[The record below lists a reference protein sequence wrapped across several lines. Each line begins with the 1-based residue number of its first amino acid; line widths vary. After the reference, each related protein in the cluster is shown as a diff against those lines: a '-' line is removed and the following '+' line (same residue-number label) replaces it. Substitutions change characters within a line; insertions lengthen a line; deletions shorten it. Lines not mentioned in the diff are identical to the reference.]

1 MAKKEK
7 EVNSQ
12 VAIPEQIW
20 NRADT
25 AIRKSELGSPFT
37 QREKTTFPSEYAA
50 GGGTFVGG
58 LPTFPYGGRASTFL
72 DADRNSSSYSGA
84 ISNDTMA
91 QYERD
96 AGTRMVNRY
105 TVPTGDLLM
114 RNPFGD
120 RVSNTSYSN
129 PRIRQNIEQ
138 DNYYN
143 RPSDVTPSIGTSGV
157 SREKVNS
164 DYTKLSE
171 QIVSPYGFA
180 QTTLTEP
187 QLQLRAQSIKQAQQ
201 DGTMPRTPEQQQA
214 LLAQMRTRGAAIGRD
229 IAGFQENFFQAK
241 REERDTVNDMVS
253 QAMRSGYT
261 AKEAK
266 AMAQPYYRAQ
276 PSSIADIQRDAANY
290 RAIGFDKMSGYMQDN
305 VRGMFPS
312 DMGARPAFGSGASVL
327 PAGGGGGMPY
337 EPIPMPSSTR
347 VVGRRIGASDFGT
360 RAGME
365 TPSPYPSGDES
376 RAKRAARRNQR
387 QGTEYGSSGYNP
399 IIPPELR
406 G

>member
-25 AIRKSELGSPFT
+25 AIRQSLLGSPFT
-37 QREKTTFPSEYAA
+37 QREKTFFPSEYAA
-50 GGGTFVGG
+50 GGGIVGG
-58 LPTFPYGGRASTFL
+58 LPMFPYGGKASTSL
-72 DADRNSSSYSGA
+72 DTDRNSSGYSGA
-84 ISNDTMA
+84 ISNDTMV

-96 AGTRMVNRY
+96 SGTRMVNRY
-105 TVPTGDLLM
+105 TTPIGDLLM

-129 PRIRQNIEQ
+129 PIIRQNIEQ

-143 RPSDVTPSIGTSGV
+143 RPSYITPSVGTSGV
-157 SREKVNS
+157 SRDVTNS
-164 DYTKLSE
+164 DYSKISE

-229 IAGFQENFFQAK
+229 IAGFQENVFQSK
-241 REERDTVNDMVS
+241 REERDMVNDMVS

-266 AMAQPYYRAQ
+266 AMAQPYYKAQ

-290 RAIGFDKMSGYMQDN
+290 KAIGFDKMSGYMQDN

-312 DMGARPAFGSGASVL
+312 NMDAKPAFGSGAFVPPS
-327 PAGGGGGMPY
+327 GGG
-337 EPIPMPSSTR
+337 
-347 VVGRRIGASDFGT
+347 VVGGGVAASGRIGAPDFGT
-360 RAGME
+360 RAGMD
-365 TPSPYPSGDES
+365 TPSPYPSGDQS
-376 RAKRAARRNQR
+376 RANRAKRRAQR
-387 QGTEYGSSGYNP
+387 QGIGYNPSDYDP